1 MQGLPHADSRSWKD
15 KKIEGEY
22 RTYGHVEVDDPIL
35 YSNNIWQIL
44 SQSFDDGQLKTLLR
58 QYGDVDA
65 TVAMVK
71 ILKKTWAFNGFRI
84 LEIGRLL
91 FAMTKV
97 VYQKDGV
104 IIAEGDDAEALYV
117 IEAGSADVYINS
129 KAGDDTR
136 LQLQTLYAG
145 SFVGETALLGD
156 NKRTASLI
164 AREQTTVI
172 RIHRDELARV
182 RLPHEFKMQT
192 SFTSHAESTILTLL
206 LGPP

>member
-1 MQGLPHADSRSWKD
+1 MEGATEGRPRADSRSWKD
-15 KKIEGEY
+15 RKIEGEY
-22 RTYGHVEVDDPIL
+22 RTYGHVEVDDPII
-35 YSNNIWQIL
+35 YSNNVWQIL

-65 TVAMVK
+65 TVAMVN

-129 KAGDDTR
+129 KTSDDKR

-145 SFVGETALLGD
+145 SFVGETALLGN

-182 RLPHEFKMQT
+182 RYT
-192 SFTSHAESTILTLL
+192 SWI
-206 LGPP
+206 